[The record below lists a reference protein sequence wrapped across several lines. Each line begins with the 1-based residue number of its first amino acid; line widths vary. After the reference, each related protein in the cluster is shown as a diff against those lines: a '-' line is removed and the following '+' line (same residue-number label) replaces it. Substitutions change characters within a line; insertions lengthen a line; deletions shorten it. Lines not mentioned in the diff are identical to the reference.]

1 MKKGQIVE
9 GIVEKIEFPNKGKV
23 YVPEEE
29 QYVIVKNTVPG
40 QKVKCSV
47 NKMRKGKAEGRLL
60 EVTEK
65 SSLEK
70 DSLCPHF
77 GQCGGCTYQNLP
89 YEHQLKLKEQQSMRC
104 WKRRQTMNFSGME
117 SSLHLWRKHIEIR
130 WNSHSEMNIKMVLF
144 LLVCTRKAAL
154 TTY

>member
-77 GQCGGCTYQNLP
+77 VDRAGD
-89 YEHQLKLKEQQSMRC
+89 
-104 WKRRQTMNFSGME
+104 
-117 SSLHLWRKHIEIR
+117 
-130 WNSHSEMNIKMVLF
+130 
-144 LLVCTRKAAL
+144 AL
-154 TTY
+154 TRICPMNSS

>member
-77 GQCGGCTYQNLP
+77 GQCGGCLCP
-89 YEHQLKLKEQQSMRC
+89 
-104 WKRRQTMNFSGME
+104 RRPVC
-117 SSLHLWRKHIEIR
+117 LR
-130 WNSHSEMNIKMVLF
+130 
-144 LLVCTRKAAL
+144 LLCRRL
-154 TTY
+154 QRPGQRL

>member
-60 EVTEK
+60 EVT
-65 SSLEK
+65 
-70 DSLCPHF
+70 
-77 GQCGGCTYQNLP
+77 
-89 YEHQLKLKEQQSMRC
+89 
-104 WKRRQTMNFSGME
+104 
-117 SSLHLWRKHIEIR
+117 
-130 WNSHSEMNIKMVLF
+130 
-144 LLVCTRKAAL
+144 
-154 TTY
+154 